1 MEKEELTLER
11 LEKIIAE
18 KNVIALRELFENEQ
32 TIDIAEKAD
41 RLDDIKQLVFI
52 FKTVKSE
59 YTAELFGYLSPENKE
74 KLVNVFTDKDLME
87 LIANSYTD
95 DIVDFLTEMPAN
107 LVTRILKVS
116 DKDTRADINHLLNY
130 KERTAGAIMTTEY
143 VTLLSTFTVEEAMA
157 SIRKIGREAETI
169 YTNFVIDA
177 KRNLVGT
184 IDLDDLIFS
193 DPKEPIVNV
202 MNTDFRV
209 VDVFTD
215 QEEVAQDFKR
225 YDLNAM
231 PVLNKDHRLVGIVTV
246 DDVIDVIEEEVSED
260 MAKMAAIR
268 PLEDSYINSSVWAL
282 AKKCIPWLIILLV
295 LGIGASV
302 VLNLF
307 EETIGAVPIL
317 AAFIP
322 ILMDGGGNSGNQTT
336 VLVTRS
342 LALNEIT
349 PKDFLKVV
357 WKEFRVSLIVS
368 LAVAAFCFIWVFF
381 ELSTGILGYS
391 ALTGLTGWA
400 WFFAVARIA
409 ALVSLT
415 LGTAIIVS
423 KIIGAMLP
431 LATAAVGLDPA
442 VVSSPLL
449 TTIVDVVA
457 LVLFF
462 FASAQIFNLI

>member
-1 MEKEELTLER
+1 MEKEELTRDYLEQ
-11 LEKIIAE
+11 IILE
-18 KNVIALRELFENEQ
+18 KNVIALRALFENSA
-32 TIDIAEKAD
+32 TIDIAEVAD
-41 RLDDIKQLVFI
+41 RIEDIKQLLFI
-52 FKTVKSE
+52 FKTVSSD
-59 YTAELFGYLSPENKE
+59 YTAEFFSYLSQENQE

-95 DIVDFLTEMPAN
+95 DIVDFITDMPAN

-116 DKDTRADINHLLNY
+116 DKATRADINHLLNY
-130 KERTAGAIMTTEY
+130 KEHTAGAIMTTEY
-143 VTLLSTFTVEEAMA
+143 VTLLNSYSVEEALA
-157 SIRKIGREAETI
+157 AIRKIGREAETI
-169 YTNFVIDA
+169 YTNFVIDE

-193 DPKEPIVNV
+193 EPKELIVNV
-202 MNTDFRV
+202 MNTDFQV
-209 VDVFTD
+209 VDVYCD
-215 QEEVAQDFKR
+215 QEVVAQDFKR

-246 DDVIDVIEEEVSED
+246 DDVIDVIEEEVTED
-260 MAKMAAIR
+260 MTKMAAVT

-295 LGIGASV
+295 LGVGASI

-342 LALNEIT
+342 LALKEIT
-349 PKDFLKVV
+349 TKDFFKVV
-357 WKEFRVSLIVS
+357 WKEFRISLIVS
-368 LAVAAFCFIWVFF
+368 LAVGAFCFAWVFF
-381 ELSTGILGYS
+381 EISTGILGS
-391 ALTGLTGWA
+391 DSVVGLTGWA
-400 WFFAVARIA
+400 WFFAIAKIAGLVAF
-409 ALVSLT
+409 T
-415 LGTAIIVS
+415 LSMAIILS

-431 LATAAVGLDPA
+431 LGTAAIGLDPA

-449 TTIVDVVA
+449 TTIVDVVS

-462 FASAQIFNLI
+462 FASSAIFHLI

>member
-169 YTNFVIDA
+169 YTNFVIDS

-302 VLNLF
+302 VLNIF

-391 ALTGLTGWA
+391 ALTGLTSWA

>member
-18 KNVIALRELFENEQ
+18 KNVIALRELFESVP
-32 TIDIAEKAD
+32 TIDIAELAD
-41 RLDDIKQLVFI
+41 RLDDIKQLLFI

-59 YTAELFGYLSPENKE
+59 YTAELFGYLNPENKE

-143 VTLLSTFTVEEAMA
+143 VTLSSTFSVEEAMA

-169 YTNFVIDA
+169 YTNFVIDG

-209 VDVFTD
+209 VDVYTD

-246 DDVIDVIEEEVSED
+246 DDVMDVIEEEVSED
-260 MAKMAAIR
+260 MAKMAAIT
-268 PLEDSYINSSVWAL
+268 PLEDSYINSTVWAL

-357 WKEFRVSLIVS
+357 WKEFRISLIVS
-368 LAVAAFCFIWVFF
+368 LAVAAFCFLWVFF
-381 ELSTGILGYS
+381 EISTGILGYA
-391 ALTGLTGWA
+391 ALEGLTGWA

-409 ALVSLT
+409 ALVSMT
-415 LGTAIIVS
+415 LGAAIILS

-431 LATAAVGLDPA
+431 LGSAAIGLDPA

-462 FASAQIFNLI
+462 FASANIFNLI

>member
-11 LEKIIAE
+11 IEKIIAE
-18 KNVIALRELFENEQ
+18 KNVIALRELFENEP

-41 RLDDIKQLVFI
+41 RLDDIKQLLFI

-59 YTAELFGYLSPENKE
+59 YTAELFAYLNPENQE

-95 DIVDFLTEMPAN
+95 DIVDFITEMPAN
-107 LVTRILKVS
+107 LVTRILKIS

-143 VTLLSTFTVEEAMA
+143 VTLNNTSTVEEALA
-157 SIRKIGREAETI
+157 VIRKIGHEAETI

-202 MNTDFRV
+202 MNTDFQV
-209 VDVFTD
+209 VDAFTD

-231 PVLNKDHRLVGIVTV
+231 PVLNKDRRLVGIVTV
-246 DDVIDVIEEEVSED
+246 DDVMDVIEEEVSED
-260 MAKMAAIR
+260 MAKMAAIT

-357 WKEFRVSLIVS
+357 WKEFRISLIVS
-368 LAVAAFCFIWVFF
+368 VAVASFCFIWVFF
-381 ELSTGILGYS
+381 EISTGILGYDAIAS
-391 ALTGLTGWA
+391 LSGWA

-409 ALVSLT
+409 ALVSMT
-415 LGTAIIVS
+415 LGTAIILS

-431 LATAAVGLDPA
+431 LGASAIGLDPA

-462 FASAQIFNLI
+462 FASASIFNLI